1 MALLPNHPLFLLHH
15 LILCLQHHLS
25 AYEDRDGF
33 HIVNQKLLQLS
44 KHTVFPSIAKP
55 QRQILHLHSYLHSWL
70 QSLST
75 PPLSDSHICSH
86 HRIWISSHCY
96 SKLFALT
103 FSFFNFGLP
112 SPLLYS
118 PFPPLPTPNRLPKM
132 SHSIFFFSRFNK
144 ASSIFQELT

>member
-70 QSLST
+70 QSLSLLLLFLT
-75 PPLSDSHICSH
+75 LISALSTESESVATATLSSLHWPSHFLTSDSLPLSYIPSSFLSRLHTDSPRCHIQ
-86 HRIWISSHCY
+86 
-96 SKLFALT
+96 
-103 FSFFNFGLP
+103 SFFFQGLIKRH
-112 SPLLYS
+112 LY
-118 PFPPLPTPNRLPKM
+118 FRN
-132 SHSIFFFSRFNK
+132 
-144 ASSIFQELT
+144 